1 MNTALQCLSNCY
13 ELSLYFLKKN
23 YKIDL
28 NTENE
33 LGKKGLIA
41 LNYAKLIRHLWYG
54 CEKVIVPVDFKRS
67 IARLNSNVRSFIML
81 FYFIIY

>member
-23 YKIDL
+23 YKSDL

-33 LGKKGLIA
+33 FSKKGIIA

-54 CEKVIVPVDFKRS
+54 REKMIVPVEFKRS
-67 IARLNSNVRSFIML
+67 MARLNSNVRSIFFTI
-81 FYFIIY
+81 